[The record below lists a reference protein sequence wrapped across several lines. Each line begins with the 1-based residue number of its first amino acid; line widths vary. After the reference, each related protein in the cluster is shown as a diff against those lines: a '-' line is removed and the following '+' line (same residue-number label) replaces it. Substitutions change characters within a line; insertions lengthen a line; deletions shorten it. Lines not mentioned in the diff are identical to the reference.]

1 MPRRRVSLADLN
13 RSATNGATTTGQ
25 GRGLL
30 ALPTEPGAMGGF
42 DTAGISQHSHPTVA
56 DISECLFFS
65 PGDGRIWL
73 QDQRMILL
81 HSEALGSLRRE
92 LIDSIGLDKARGLLT
107 RAGYV
112 SGARDARLVR
122 QQWPDAEPT
131 AAAMA
136 GTRLHALEGV
146 VQVELVH
153 ARYDAGTGIYDGEF
167 IWHNSSEDDEHIAA
181 YGVGGSPACWMQ
193 VGYATGYVS
202 TLFGS
207 MIVFRE
213 VECRSS
219 GAAHCRVIGKSAA
232 RWDDPEQ
239 DLFYLN
245 AQDFVGTPPAS
256 LPTSMPDGVLGK
268 ARTTY
273 LGMPQGKAAASSHAG
288 TATDPSAPSAQATMV
303 GASSAFNA
311 ACHMLQR
318 VAPTAATV
326 LFTGESGVGK
336 EMFAS
341 MLHRISPRKD
351 QPFVAINCA
360 AIPDTLVESE
370 LFGVERGAYTGAG
383 TSRPGRFE
391 RAHGGTL
398 FLDEIGT
405 LSLVAQ
411 GKLLRALQ
419 EGEVERVGG
428 TRTVRVDVRLVAAT
442 NVDLR
447 QAVREGTFRED
458 LFYRLNVFPIHL
470 PPLRDRRDDIPLL
483 MSHFL
488 AHYQRKHQRQVPGFS
503 QAAVK
508 AMFHYPFP
516 GNIRELQNLIERS
529 VILATDGEPIEPH
542 HLFAGGEQSGG
553 GVMSLHLQGD
563 SGGTLHAQ
571 GATVQTQT
579 ALAASA
585 RAGAAL
591 LPAAAPGVAPLRQAE
606 EQMLRQALQS
616 ARGNV
621 ALAARLLGISRATMA
636 YRVRKFGIRS
646 V

>member
-1 MPRRRVSLADLN
+1 MPKRRISLADLHRN
-13 RSATNGATTTGQ
+13 AVGQ
-25 GRGLL
+25 GQALL
-30 ALPTEPGAMGGF
+30 GSVPAEAPRALGGF
-42 DTAGISQHSHPTVA
+42 DTHGISQHAHPTVA

-73 QDQRMILL
+73 QDQRMVLL
-81 HSEALGSLRRE
+81 HSEALGALRRE

-122 QQWPDAEPT
+122 KQWPDVEPQ
-131 AAAMA
+131 AAAIA

-146 VQVELVH
+146 VQVEVVH
-153 ARYDAGTGIYDGEF
+153 ARYNAELGDYDGEF
-167 IWHNSSEDDEHIAA
+167 LWHNSSEDDEHIAA

-202 TLFGS
+202 TLFGR

-219 GAAHCRVIGKSAA
+219 GAAHCRVIGKSAE
-232 RWDDPEQ
+232 RWGDPEQ

-245 AQDFVGTPPAS
+245 AQDFVGTPPAA
-256 LPTSMPDGVLGK
+256 LADKLLGK
-268 ARTTY
+268 TGRTTY
-273 LGMPQGKAAASSHAG
+273 LGAPPGKAPATPVTPTAAEP
-288 TATDPSAPSAQATMV
+288 TAHATMV

-341 MLHRISPRKD
+341 MLHRISPRSG

-360 AIPDTLVESE
+360 AIPETLVESE

-447 QAVREGTFRED
+447 QAVREGSFRED

-470 PPLRDRRDDIPLL
+470 PPLRERRDDIPLL

-516 GNIRELQNLIERS
+516 GNIRELQNLIERA
-529 VILATDGEPIEPH
+529 VILATDAEPIEPH

-553 GVMSLHLQGD
+553 GVMSLHLQGN

-571 GATVQTQT
+571 GVVGVGAAAIQAPQ
-579 ALAASA
+579 AAAAASA
-585 RAGAAL
+585 RAGVAL
-591 LPAAAPGVAPLRQAE
+591 APANAPVVAPLHQAE

-616 ARGNV
+616 AGGNV
-621 ALAARLLGISRATMA
+621 ALAGRLLGISRATMA
-636 YRVRKFGIRS
+636 YRVRKFGIGER
-646 V
+646 